1 LYQGTGFLLP
11 YIIEANNLGKQF
23 GSFVAVDSIS
33 FHVAPGECFG
43 LLGPNGAGK
52 TSTIRMTYGFSPI
65 SSGSLKVFG
74 LDIAT
79 HWRAI
84 RARIVVCQQ
93 DNSLDPDLSVEQN
106 LEVFAQYF
114 AIPKKI
120 ARQKAQDLLRFFSLD
135 QRSKAKMTELSGG
148 MMRRLMLA
156 RALING
162 PELLILDE
170 PTSGLDP
177 QSRHQVWE
185 KLEELRSRG
194 LSILLTTHYMDE
206 AARLCDRLLILDRGR
221 ILVEGKPSQLIH
233 EHAGHDVI
241 EVDQPSAAL
250 RAFLQSRQLVLD
262 DLGHRLTIY
271 GMESDHLF
279 HTISSQYCTENCSLR
294 MATLEDVFLRLTGR
308 ELRD

>member
-1 LYQGTGFLLP
+1 LP

-84 RARIVVCQQ
+84 RARIGVCQQ

>member
-1 LYQGTGFLLP
+1 LP
-11 YIIEANNLGKQF
+11 HVIEANNLSKQF
-23 GSFVAVDSIS
+23 GTFVAVDSIS

-65 SSGSLKVFG
+65 TSGSLRVFG

-84 RARIVVCQQ
+84 RARIGVCQQ
-93 DNSLDPDLSVEQN
+93 DNNLDPDLSVEQN

-114 AIPKKI
+114 AIPKSI
-120 ARQKAQDLLRFFSLD
+120 ARQKTRELLHFISLEH
-135 QRSKAKMTELSGG
+135 RNKAKVTELSGG
-148 MMRRLMLA
+148 MMRRLVLA
-156 RALING
+156 RALINN

-170 PTSGLDP
+170 PTTGLDP

-185 KLEELRSRG
+185 KLEELRSKG

-221 ILVEGKPSQLIH
+221 ILVEGKPSRLIN
-233 EHAGHDVI
+233 EHAGRDVI
-241 EVDQPSAAL
+241 EVDHPSAAL
-250 RAFLQSRQLVLD
+250 RTFLQSRQLMFD
-262 DLGHRLTIY
+262 DLGHRLTVY

-279 HTISSQYCTENCSLR
+279 HLISSQYCTENCSLR

>member
-1 LYQGTGFLLP
+1 LP

-84 RARIVVCQQ
+84 RARIGVCQQ

-120 ARQKAQDLLRFFSLD
+120 ARQKAQDLLRFFSLN